1 MKLKITVDGK
11 LYEVDV
17 EVSEPERARPGFVAP
32 IGHVRVPAA
41 PVAPPPTAAKGGGE
55 AVADESKVC
64 RSPFAGTV
72 SRVETEVG
80 QSVEANDAL
89 IVLEAMKMETVITAP
104 GAGKIAKINVGA
116 GDAVSQGQVLIE
128 FE

>member
-1 MKLKITVDGK
+1 LKLKITVDGK

-41 PVAPPPTAAKGGGE
+41 PIAAPAAAQPATETA
-55 AVADESKVC
+55 ADESKVC

-72 SRVETEVG
+72 SRVEVNVG
-80 QSVEANDAL
+80 DQIAANAVL
-89 IVLEAMKMETVITAP
+89 VVLEAMKMETIITAP
-104 GAGKIAKINVGA
+104 DAGKIAKVNVGV
-116 GDAVSQGQVLIE
+116 GDAVQQGRILVE

>member
-17 EVSEPERARPGFVAP
+17 EVSEPERAKPGFVPP
-32 IGHVRVPAA
+32 IGQIRVPAA
-41 PVAPPPTAAKGGGE
+41 PTAPVAASS
-55 AVADESKVC
+55 AVETVGDESKVC

-72 SRVETEVG
+72 SRVEAHVGAKIKLNEVL
-80 QSVEANDAL
+80 VV
-89 IVLEAMKMETVITAP
+89 IEAMKMETSITAP
-104 GAGKIAKINVGA
+104 AAGKIAKINVAA
-116 GDAVSQGQVLIE
+116 GDAVKQGQILIE

>member
-17 EVSEPERARPGFVAP
+17 EVSEPERAKPGFVAP
-32 IGHVRVPAA
+32 IGQVRVPAA
-41 PVAPPPTAAKGGGE
+41 PPLPAAPAPTADLGS
-55 AVADESKVC
+55 VADESKVC

-72 SRVETEVG
+72 SRVEAQVGASIQPHEVL
-80 QSVEANDAL
+80 VV
-89 IVLEAMKMETVITAP
+89 IEAMKMETSITAP
-104 GAGKIAKINVGA
+104 SAGKVAKIHVAA
-116 GDAVSQGQVLIE
+116 GDAVKQGQVLIE

>member
-17 EVSEPERARPGFVAP
+17 EVSEPERAKPGFVPP
-32 IGHVRVPAA
+32 IGQVRVPAA
-41 PVAPPPTAAKGGGE
+41 PAAPAAPSA
-55 AVADESKVC
+55 AVEPVGDESKVC

-72 SRVETEVG
+72 SRVEAKVGAQIQPNEVL
-80 QSVEANDAL
+80 VV
-89 IVLEAMKMETVITAP
+89 IEAMKMETSITAP
-104 GAGKIAKINVGA
+104 AAGKVAKVNVA
-116 GDAVSQGQVLIE
+116 PGDAVKQGQVLVV